1 MLIRRQL
8 SRGGRHPRVDVES
21 AKLRRFCGKVAKMFT
36 SDFLSIA
43 DLSASQLGDLFDL
56 AADLKAEPAQYR
68 SRLDGRTLALI
79 FQKPSTRTRVSFDV
93 GMGQLGGRVVGLS
106 RQDMQLGRG
115 ETVADT
121 ARVLS
126 RYVDGIAARIFAHED
141 LEEMATAASV
151 PVINALTDD
160 LHPCQALA
168 DYFTLR
174 EVFGELAGLE
184 LAYVGDGNNMAHSL
198 LLGAALLGVSI
209 RLASPVGYEVDARYL
224 ERAQELAEDHGARIV
239 RTQDPDEA
247 VAGCDAVYTDVWTS
261 MGQEEEA
268 DKRLRAFEVYQ
279 VDRDLMARAKSTAIF
294 LHCLPLHR
302 GEEVSAEV
310 ADGPQ
315 SRILDQAE
323 NRLHVQK
330 ALLLRLL
337 DPDGAPSPSR

>member
-1 MLIRRQL
+1 MG
-8 SRGGRHPRVDVES
+8 SES
-21 AKLRRFCGKVAKMFT
+21 AKLRRFSGKEAEMFA

-43 DLSASQLGDLFDL
+43 DLSAHQVGDLFDL
-56 AADLKAEPAQYR
+56 AADLKQEPTRYR
-68 SRLDGRTLALI
+68 SRLDGRTLVLI
-79 FQKPSTRTRVSFDV
+79 FQKPSTRTRVSFDA

-126 RYVDGIAARIFAHED
+126 RYVDGIVARLFVHAD
-141 LEEMATAASV
+141 LEEMAAASSV

-174 EVFGELAGLE
+174 EVFGKLAGLE

-198 LLGAALLGVSI
+198 LLGAAILGVSI
-209 RLASPVGYEVDARYL
+209 RLASPAGYEIEARYL
-224 ERAQELAEDHGARIV
+224 ERAQELAEASGARIT
-239 RTQDPDEA
+239 RTQDPGDA
-247 VAGCDAVYTDVWTS
+247 VDGCDAVYTDVWTS
-261 MGQEEEA
+261 MGQEDEA
-268 DKRLRAFEVYQ
+268 QKRRRDFEGYQ
-279 VDRDLMARAKSTAIF
+279 VDGDLMARAKSTAIF

-315 SRILDQAE
+315 SRIFDQAE

-337 DPDGAPSPSR
+337 DPDGTSSHSR